1 MEDSKMLLKGGGI
14 IIVGR
19 GIPEIMKSAIIITEE
34 GLENNKS

>member
-19 GIPEIMKSAIIITEE
+19 GIPEVMKSSIIIT
-34 GLENNKS
+34 